1 MTQRQESGCVS
12 CPDMLLCP
20 GTLLLCCCHSPS
32 GYTQDAN
39 QNTPC
44 TPLSTPV
51 VVQLFMRATSPDGCT
66 TDLINSVRDA
76 LTNFMK
82 DPNSAY
88 GERLCAAA
96 SSSALHQPT
105 ATGHSMRWL
114 CVASSRHQHKPDA
127 VWPSA
132 FDN

>member
-1 MTQRQESGCVS
+1 MSLVLTC
-12 CPDMLLCP
+12 CCALDT

-44 TPLSTPV
+44 TPLTTPV
-51 VVQLFMRATSPDGCT
+51 VVQLFMRATSPEGCT

-76 LTNFMK
+76 LIDFLK

-88 GERLCAAA
+88 GECRCAVA
-96 SSSALHQPT
+96 SSSVLHRCVWYKTT
-105 ATGHSMRWL
+105 ATGRSTCAGSALQAAGITTSQML
-114 CVASSRHQHKPDA
+114 S
-127 VWPSA
+127 PSV
-132 FDN
+132 FDD

>member
-1 MTQRQESGCVS
+1 MRNRRVCF
-12 CPDMLLCP
+12 LLTCC
-20 GTLLLCCCHSPS
+20 LLSCCCCSPS

-51 VVQLFMRATSPDGCT
+51 VVQLFMRATSAAGCT
-66 TDLINSVRDA
+66 TDLINSVQDA

-88 GERLCAAA
+88 GELLLCAVVV
-96 SSSALHQPT
+96 SVSVRRQ
-105 ATGHSMRWL
+105 
-114 CVASSRHQHKPDA
+114 Q
-127 VWPSA
+127 
-132 FDN
+132 